1 MILAD
6 MGADVIH
13 VEHPEKGNSMRAM
26 GPHKGEWGA
35 YFVAVN
41 RGKRSLALDVSQPEG
56 RDLILR
62 LVKGCART
70 AEAMRSAGRYPTIVV
85 SEPSA
90 TAVR

>member
-1 MILAD
+1 MTDLLSGIRVLDLTTNIAGPSATMILAD

-13 VEHPEKGNSMRAM
+13 VEHPEKGNPMRAM

-35 YFVAVN
+35 YFVAFN

-62 LVKGCART
+62 
-70 AEAMRSAGRYPTIVV
+70 
-85 SEPSA
+85 
-90 TAVR
+90 